1 MTYVMTISS
10 IIASILDMKE
20 LFGIQEVFQ
29 FNFYRQK
36 NNLQKCYM
44 NAFLKS
50 FTVLLKQKTQKLL
63 SNTIENNDPIV

>member
-1 MTYVMTISS
+1 
-10 IIASILDMKE
+10 MKE
-20 LFGIQEVFQ
+20 LFGIQEMFQ